1 MAEKHWYEIENDADD
16 DILFD
21 LMDLVGQGSNVVLSN
36 VAFHMAGKAD
46 GEEYSEHRDKL
57 AGSIA
62 SLSLGLAWYGRR
74 ICGKER
80 FDAQAEQTAKDIRED
95 YEKQK
100 KASKAAEELARFL
113 GIDID
118 TLFNL

>member
-1 MAEKHWYEIENDADD
+1 MADKHWYEIENDVDD
-16 DILFD
+16 DVLFD
-21 LMDLVGQGSNVVLSN
+21 LMDLIGQGSNVVLSN

-46 GEEYSEHRDKL
+46 SEECSEHRDKL

-62 SLSLGLAWYGRR
+62 ALSLGLAWFGRR

-80 FDAQAEQTAKDIRED
+80 FDAQVGQTAKDIQED

-100 KASKAAEELARFL
+100 KASKAARELADFF
-113 GIDID
+113 GIDVD
-118 TLFNL
+118 ELFNL